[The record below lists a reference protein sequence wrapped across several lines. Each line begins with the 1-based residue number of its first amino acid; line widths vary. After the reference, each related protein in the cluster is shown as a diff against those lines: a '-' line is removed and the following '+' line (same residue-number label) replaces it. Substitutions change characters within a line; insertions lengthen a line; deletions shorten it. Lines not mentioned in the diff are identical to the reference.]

1 VKLSAGLGLLLLVG
15 CHTPSQPDA
24 GTLPPK
30 VTHVLVLPGSGTGSV
45 RVPSLVDRW
54 SKTAGWP
61 NALVLANGL
70 PRATKDELPALSQ
83 ALGTLNL
90 AAFTIGRREAS
101 LGRDALE
108 VMRTATHAQWLA
120 ANVETSWPGATTV
133 STFERNRLPIAVI
146 GLSDL
151 AGVDGFTERPLE
163 GVLSSTL
170 AQASRAPVVVVLLQG
185 CSTEVKKLVA
195 AHAEWKIDLLVA
207 APCEGTRNER
217 IGATMLVHPSAEE
230 FVDLRVEVG
239 QVRSLAVSVQRMPT
253 AE

>member
-1 VKLSAGLGLLLLVG
+1 MKRSAGLAFLLLLG
-15 CHTPSQPDA
+15 CHKPSQPDA
-24 GTLPPK
+24 GTIPPK
-30 VTHVLVLPGSGTGSV
+30 VAHVLVLSGTRRLTP
-45 RVPSLVDRW
+45 RVPSLVDHW
-54 SKTAGWP
+54 SKTAGFP

-70 PRATKDELPALSQ
+70 PEETKEVLPALSQ
-83 ALGTLNL
+83 SLAALNL
-90 AAFTIGRREAS
+90 AGFTLGRREVS
-101 LGRDALE
+101 MGSDALDS
-108 VMRTATHAQWLA
+108 VRTKTNAQWLA

-207 APCEGTRNER
+207 APCEGTTNER

-230 FVDLRVEVG
+230 FVDLRAEVG
-239 QVRSLAVSVQRMPT
+239 QVRSLAVSVPRLPSGH
-253 AE
+253 